1 MKKLFILFLSAF
13 TLMANAE
20 GEKTKEVFI
29 SPGVISIDIVHQDE
43 TIKLQRIQDRDNEI
57 SDFYLKTTRGKIQP
71 MHPFAPHLVETIGE
85 LEMINYVKQRSA
97 GDDSILVIDTRTPNW
112 PVITG
117 GIPTAINIPYTKFK
131 NKEKSIEIM
140 EDQLGVQ
147 VDDIY
152 DFSYAKTLV
161 MYCNGVWCGQTPT
174 AVKALLKYGYPASKI
189 KYYRGGMNAW
199 KSLGLTTANL

>member
-1 MKKLFILFLSAF
+1 MKKLFILLLSAL

-29 SPGVISIDIVHQDE
+29 SPGVISIDILHQDE
-43 TIKLQRIQDRDNEI
+43 MIKLQRIQDRDNEI
-57 SDFYLKTTRGKIQP
+57 SNFYLKTTRGKIQP

-85 LEMINYVKQRSA
+85 LEMIDYVKQRST

-131 NKEKSIEIM
+131 NKEKAMEIM

-161 MYCNGVWCGQTPT
+161 MYCNGIWCGQTPT
-174 AVKALLKYGYPASKI
+174 AIKALLKYGYPASKI

-199 KSLGLTTANL
+199 KSLGLTTADL